1 VSQEHTPEIS
11 ESARAAIAGRYFSYI
26 GFWFLGFIGYSI
38 YAVKSSGTTQSLLGG
53 MLVPLI
59 LAPMALN
66 KKYRPFY
73 IWFLIG
79 AFIAFI
85 GLMQAQPY
93 VLELKQK
100 SGERLTL
107 RSTRTLPLRA
117 SVLNQPSIRV
127 PQR

>member
-1 VSQEHTPEIS
+1 MSPEQAPEIS
-11 ESARAAIAGRYFSYI
+11 DSARAAIARRYFSYI

-38 YAVKSSGTTQSLLGG
+38 YAVKSSGTTRSLLGG
-53 MLVPLI
+53 ILVALI

-73 IWFLIG
+73 LWFLIG

-85 GLMQAQPY
+85 ALMQAQPY

-107 RSTRTLPLRA
+107 RSTRTLSLRA
-117 SVLNQPSIRV
+117 SVLKQFSIRV
-127 PQR
+127 PQQ